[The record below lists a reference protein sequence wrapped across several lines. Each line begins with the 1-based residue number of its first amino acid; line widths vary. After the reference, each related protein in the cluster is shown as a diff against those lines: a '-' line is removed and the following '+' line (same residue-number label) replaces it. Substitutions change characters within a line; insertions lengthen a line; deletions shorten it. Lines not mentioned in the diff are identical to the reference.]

1 MKQHKGSVT
10 VEVEHQIATSTTT
23 CLNLKAD
30 NIEGTLPGQPQELR
44 KGPGTGCRK
53 EILRTDQPDTI
64 PEPGIK
70 EIKRVE
76 LYSKYRPLLPE
87 EFQDETPYPGKMSW
101 TESRQK
107 RMLQQE
113 NELQS
118 NERTQSKKAWNLFFP
133 TTRSYVGSSLSLY

>member
-1 MKQHKGSVT
+1 MVKNDHTHILNSFQTRSARDGSSHPRRNYKNVLN
-10 VEVEHQIATSTTT
+10 TT

-30 NIEGTLPGQPQELR
+30 NIETTLPGQPQELR

-76 LYSKYRPLLPE
+76 LYSKYRPLIPE
-87 EFQDETPYPGKMSW
+87 EFQDETCPYPGKDVMDRIKAKKNA
-101 TESRQK
+101 TARERAATK
-107 RMLQQE
+107 RRKTVKE
-113 NELQS
+113 I
-118 NERTQSKKAWNLFFP
+118 K
-133 TTRSYVGSSLSLY
+133 